1 MKYIAFSLERLR
13 TILRERGLKDRDLVK
28 LLYTKDSHQT
38 FDQIF
43 TKTFGVQKL
52 IAICNVLD
60 ISMDMLF
67 DIDNSLTPFPNIN
80 GNNNNVNSTVI
91 NQHYASMKSEN
102 EALKMLIKEKDER
115 IQDLRKNLDYVIS
128 LSKLGQNLD
137 K

>member
-1 MKYIAFSLERLR
+1 
-13 TILRERGLKDRDLVK
+13 
-28 LLYTKDSHQT
+28 
-38 FDQIF
+38 
-43 TKTFGVQKL
+43 
-52 IAICNVLD
+52 
-60 ISMDMLF
+60 MDMLF

-91 NQHYASMKSEN
+91 NQDYASLKSEN